1 MAYTTKSMSERAY
14 QNGYSS
20 GYAAG
25 RKSMGLA
32 DQLAVA
38 EFKAD
43 FYGRM
48 LQRAVDDLHETK
60 AALAAQQSSQGEK

>member
-1 MAYTTKSMSERAY
+1 MAATPRPRQDRAY
-14 QNGYSS
+14 ENGYAA

-25 RKSMGLA
+25 RKRWADRLA
-32 DQLAVA
+32 LS

-48 LQRAVDDLHETK
+48 LQRAVDELHETK
-60 AALAAQQSSQGEK
+60 AVLAAQPTTKERT